1 MTENED
7 VLENPRE
14 LRLVIK
20 VRKDAK
26 MSPKKLA
33 AQAVHAALQLVGSH
47 HGGPVIVLD
56 GTKTQIENCEVV
68 IIDEGRTEVKPMTVT
83 AGAYWDEREVP
94 AHKIEQW
101 KAEEGLDRSITH

>member
-1 MTENED
+1 MSVENE
-7 VLENPRE
+7 EHPRE

-33 AQAVHAALQLVGSH
+33 AQAVHAALQLVESH

-56 GTKTQIENCEVV
+56 GTKRQIEECTVV

-83 AGAYWDEREVP
+83 AGAYWDERDVP
-94 AHKIEQW
+94 PEKIEQW
-101 KAEEGLDRSITH
+101 KAEEALDRSKTF

>member
-1 MTENED
+1 MSENKE
-7 VLENPRE
+7 VAKE
-14 LRLVIK
+14 LRIVIK

-56 GTKTQIENCEVV
+56 GTKRQIEDCEVV
-68 IIDEGRTEVKPMTVT
+68 IVDAGRTEVAPGTVT
-83 AGAYWDEREVP
+83 AGAYWDERDVP
-94 AHKIEQW
+94 KYKLEKETEIESS
-101 KAEEGLDRSITH
+101 KGT

>member
-1 MTENED
+1 MSENEE
-7 VLENPRE
+7 VPKE

-56 GTKTQIENCEVV
+56 GTKRQIEECEVV
-68 IIDEGRTEVKPMTVT
+68 IIDAGRTEVKPGTVT
-83 AGAYWDEREVP
+83 AGAYWNEREVP
-94 AHKIEQW
+94 VHVDTD
-101 KAEEGLDRSITH
+101 EEDRVESSLDSGNNA

>member
-1 MTENED
+1 MVEVEENS
-7 VLENPRE
+7 ENPKE

-33 AQAVHAALQLVGSH
+33 AQAVHAALKLVGSH

-56 GTKTQIENCEVV
+56 GTKTQIENCEVYIV
-68 IIDEGRTEVKPMTVT
+68 DAGRTEVKPGTVT
-83 AGAYWDEREVP
+83 AGAYWNEREVP
-94 AHKIEQW
+94 VHVDTD
-101 KAEEGLDRSITH
+101 EEDRVESGTATD

>member
-1 MTENED
+1 MSDNK
-7 VLENPRE
+7 ENPKE

-56 GTKTQIENCEVV
+56 GTKRQIEECEVV
-68 IIDEGRTEVKPMTVT
+68 IIDAGRTEVKPGTVT
-83 AGAYWDEREVP
+83 AGAYWNERDIPVHVDTDEE
-94 AHKIEQW
+94 
-101 KAEEGLDRSITH
+101 DRLESGTNKE

>member
-1 MTENED
+1 MTDNEE
-7 VLENPRE
+7 VPRE

-56 GTKTQIENCEVV
+56 GTKIQIQNCEVHIV
-68 IIDEGRTEVKPMTVT
+68 DAGRTEVKPGTVT

-94 AHKIEQW
+94 AHVDTD
-101 KAEEGLDRSITH
+101 EEDRVESGLDNDNNA